1 MGIAIM
7 KLAELIDAIKNSP
20 VEKFGVAYLAADHK
34 TCIGAEM
41 IASGDAGSIHGISM
55 DKIMREARRL
65 GAKGMTLMHNHPKS
79 GQDKLR
85 PSVEDLETTFA
96 IHDRSKTVGVPV
108 LNHIIYGADNSAFSF
123 IHNGIEI

>member
-1 MGIAIM
+1 M
-7 KLAELIDAIKNSP
+7 KLAKLIDAIKNSP

-34 TCIGAEM
+34 TCIGAEI
-41 IASGDAGSIHGISM
+41 IASGDVGSIRGISL
-55 DKIMREARRL
+55 DKIMQEARRL
-65 GAKGMTLMHNHPKS
+65 SAKGMMLMHNHPKA

-96 IHDRSKTVGVPV
+96 IHDEGKSEGVPV

>member
-1 MGIAIM
+1 M
-7 KLAELIDAIKNSP
+7 KLADLIDTIKNSP

-41 IASGDAGSIHGISM
+41 IASGDAGSIRGISLN
-55 DKIMREARRL
+55 KIMQEARRL
-65 GAKGMTLMHNHPKS
+65 GAKGMTLMHNHPKT

-85 PSVEDLETTFA
+85 PSVKDLETTFT
-96 IHDRSKTVGVPV
+96 IHDEGKLEGVPV
-108 LNHIIYGADNSAFSF
+108 LNHIIYGADNSVFSF

>member
-1 MGIAIM
+1 M
-7 KLAELIDAIKNSP
+7 KLADLIDTIKNSP

-41 IASGDAGSIHGISM
+41 IASGDAGSIRGISLN
-55 DKIMREARRL
+55 KIMQEARRL
-65 GAKGMTLMHNHPKS
+65 GAKGMTLMHNHPKT

-96 IHDRSKTVGVPV
+96 IHDEGKLEDVPV
-108 LNHIIYGADNSAFSF
+108 LNHIIYGADNSVFSF
-123 IHNGIEI
+123 IHNGIQI

>member
-1 MGIAIM
+1 M

-20 VEKFGVAYLAADHK
+20 VEKFGVVYLAADHK

-41 IASGDAGSIHGISM
+41 IASGDAGSIRGISLN
-55 DKIMREARRL
+55 KIMQEARKL
-65 GAKGMTLMHNHPKS
+65 GAKGMTLMHNHPKT

-85 PSVEDLETTFA
+85 PSVEDLETTFV
-96 IHDRSKTVGVPV
+96 IHDEGKLEGVPV
-108 LNHIIYGADNSAFSF
+108 LNHIIYGADNSVFSF